1 MSRSEGHGEADA
13 GGEPRGRPVVESG
26 PARRGPGASG
36 DESPRDAVSRGLR
49 TRPLPIRRGW
59 PAGPSPQL
67 GGARVSERLPRRR
80 TGGGG
85 TRKRG
90 QRSALLRLPAPG
102 GAGLASASPVA
113 ARAWGLAARAPWPAR
128 RSRGRAPPPRTDC
141 RAVRCARR
149 REAARGRPRAVRM
162 LIKEYHI
169 LLPMSLDEYQ
179 VAQLYMIQVRAVGS
193 RGPRGAL
200 LHYAVRAGAHR
211 PHLGQGS
218 GPSSTSCPVAPL
230 LHPCYGSWTGPE
242 ARGEKGPPFGCGG
255 GGGGGGR
262 GCEKGGR
269 RAWWCFPTP

>member
-1 MSRSEGHGEADA
+1 MGVRGKEVSAQPCCGSRPPAALGSPLPPPWRPG
-13 GGEPRGRPVVESG
+13 RGISRPEL
-26 PARRGPGASG
+26 
-36 DESPRDAVSRGLR
+36 RGLR
-49 TRPLPIRRGW
+49 AGLGAARRRPALTAARC
-59 PAGPSPQL
+59 AAL
-67 GGARVSERLPRRR
+67 GGA
-80 TGGGG
+80 
-85 TRKRG
+85 
-90 QRSALLRLPAPG
+90 
-102 GAGLASASPVA
+102 
-113 ARAWGLAARAPWPAR
+113 
-128 RSRGRAPPPRTDC
+128 
-141 RAVRCARR
+141 
-149 REAARGRPRAVRM
+149 EAARGRPRAVRM

-200 LHYAVRAGAHR
+200 LHYGVRAGAHR